1 MKKGSTIT
9 AAVRRKM
16 SKAAKARWARRKI
29 NLANGTT
36 RTPSPAQINRPHRS
50 VNGRLG
56 TYLKRFAGTPME
68 MSEEQFV
75 EKLVSMTLDRLNA

>member
-1 MKKGSTIT
+1 MKKGSVMS
-9 AAVRRKM
+9 AAARRKIA
-16 SKAAKARWARRKI
+16 KAAKARWKRHR
-29 NLANGTT
+29 LANGTT

-56 TYLKRFAGTPME
+56 TYLKQFAGTPME

-75 EKLVSMTLDRLNA
+75 ERLVSLTLDRLGA